1 MACNCKRKAEIED
14 KYGVKENETVLHK
27 GFRYLMKFVMSLIVI
42 GLAVVITPL
51 MILYVIFVILFKKD
65 KVMILPKWLG
75 KYLK

>member
-14 KYGVKENETVLHK
+14 KYGVKEDEAILHK